1 MRVMLATDG
10 STHAIAATE
19 WLKNSPLPAS
29 AELMVTAVAERR
41 TAMLEISAAESER
54 AATDRAWRVA
64 EDARER
70 LHGRWPTA
78 AVRVVHG
85 DPREQ
90 IPAVAEQWSADLVVI
105 GARGLGAVKR
115 LVLGSVSTAVV
126 HAVHCAVLVVKDSHA
141 GPIDTIILVAVDGSP
156 DSLAAARFVGE
167 LDAVPRVRLLAVVE
181 PPYVPRSAPGVVAP
195 SLRAAASELV
205 AERRAEQEHV
215 LSQVATDLRRTAGS
229 VTTAVVIGRPGEEI
243 VKAANEPEVGLAVVG
258 ARGFGAIKRALLGS
272 ISEHVLHEA
281 GCPVLIV
288 KHGA

>member
-10 STHAIAATE
+10 SAHAIAATE

-29 AELMVTAVAERR
+29 AELVVATVAERP
-41 TAMLEISAAESER
+41 TVMLEVGAAETER
-54 AATDRAWRVA
+54 AATDRACRAA

-70 LHGRWPTA
+70 LHGRWPAA
-78 AVRVVHG
+78 AVRVLHG
-85 DPREQ
+85 DPREE
-90 IPAVAEQWSADLVVI
+90 IPALAEQWSAHLVVI

-126 HAVHCAVLVVKDSHA
+126 HAVHCAVLVVKDRHA
-141 GPIDTIILVAVDGSP
+141 GPIDTILVAVDGSP

-181 PPYVPRSAPGVVAP
+181 PPYVPRSAPGVVVPA
-195 SLRAAASELV
+195 LRAAASELV
-205 AERRAEQEHV
+205 AERRAEEERV
-215 LSQVATDLRRTAGS
+215 LGQVAIDLGAKAGS
-229 VTTAVVIGRPGEEI
+229 VTTAVVVGRPGEEI
-243 VKAANEPEVGLAVVG
+243 VSAANEPEVGLAVVG

-281 GCPVLIV
+281 ECPVLVV
-288 KHGA
+288 KHRA

>member
-29 AELMVTAVAERR
+29 AELMVTAVAERP
-41 TAMLEISAAESER
+41 TVILEIGAAESGR
-54 AATDRAWRVA
+54 AATDEAWRAA

-70 LHGRWPTA
+70 LHGRWPA
-78 AVRVVHG
+78 AAARVVNG
-85 DPREQ
+85 DPREE
-90 IPAVAEQWSADLVVI
+90 IPALAEQWSADLVVI

-126 HAVHCAVLVVKDSHA
+126 HAVHCAVLVVKDRHA
-141 GPIDTIILVAVDGSP
+141 SPIDTILVAVDGSP

-181 PPYVPRSAPGVVAP
+181 APYVPRSAPSVVAP
-195 SLRAAASELV
+195 ALRAAASELV
-205 AERRAEQEHV
+205 AERRAEQERV
-215 LSQVATDLRRTAGS
+215 LGQVAIDLGGKAGS
-229 VTTAVVIGRPGEEI
+229 ITTAVVVGRPGEEI
-243 VKAANEPEVGLAVVG
+243 VKAANEPKVGLAVVG

-281 GCPVLIV
+281 DCPVLVV

>member
-10 STHAIAATE
+10 SIHAIAATE
-19 WLKNSPLPAS
+19 WLKDSPLPAS
-29 AELMVTAVAERR
+29 AELMVTAVAGRP
-41 TAMLEISAAESER
+41 TVIFEIGAAEGER
-54 AATDRAWRVA
+54 SPSDEAWRAA
-64 EDARER
+64 EDARDR

-85 DPREQ
+85 DPREE
-90 IPAVAEQWSADLVVI
+90 IPALAEQWTADLVVI

-126 HAVHCAVLVVKDSHA
+126 HAAHCAVLVVKDSHSR
-141 GPIDTIILVAVDGSP
+141 PVDTILVAVDGSP

-167 LDAVPRVRLLAVVE
+167 FDAVPRVRLLAVVE
-181 PPYVPRSAPGVVAP
+181 PPYVPRSAPGVVAS

-205 AERRAEQEHV
+205 AERRAEQELV
-215 LSQVATDLRRTAGS
+215 LSQLATDLGGTARS
-229 VTTAVVIGRPGEEI
+229 VTTAVLIGRPGEEI

-281 GCPVLIV
+281 DCPVLVV

>member
-1 MRVMLATDG
+1 MRVLLATDG
-10 STHAIAATE
+10 STHATAATE

-29 AELMVTAVAERR
+29 AELMVTAVAERP
-41 TAMLEISAAESER
+41 AIIFEIGAAESER
-54 AATDRAWRVA
+54 APTDDAWRAA

-85 DPREQ
+85 DPREE
-90 IPAVAEQWSADLVVI
+90 IPALAEQWTADLVVI

-141 GPIDTIILVAVDGSP
+141 GPIDTILVAVDGSP
-156 DSLAAARFVGE
+156 NSLAAARFVGE
-167 LDAVPRVRLLAVVE
+167 LDAVPEVRLLAVVE
-181 PPYVPRSAPGVVAP
+181 PPYIPRSAPGVVAS

-205 AERRAEQEHV
+205 AERRAEQERV
-215 LSQVATDLRRTAGS
+215 LSQVATDLGRTAGS

-281 GCPVLIV
+281 GCPVLVV

>member
-10 STHAIAATE
+10 STHATAATE

-29 AELMVTAVAERR
+29 AELMVTAVAERP
-41 TAMLEISAAESER
+41 AIIFEIGAAESER
-54 AATDRAWRVA
+54 PPTDEAWRAA

-85 DPREQ
+85 DPREE
-90 IPAVAEQWSADLVVI
+90 IPALAEQWTADLVVI

-141 GPIDTIILVAVDGSP
+141 GPIDTILVAVDGSP
-156 DSLAAARFVGE
+156 NSLAAARFVGE
-167 LDAVPRVRLLAVVE
+167 LDAVPKVRLLAVVE
-181 PPYVPRSAPGVVAP
+181 PPYIPRSAPGVVAS

-205 AERRAEQEHV
+205 AERRAEQERV
-215 LSQVATDLRRTAGS
+215 LSQVATDLGRTAGS

-281 GCPVLIV
+281 GCPVLVV